1 LKGPALRP
9 AGISGS
15 GRCRRCVYFLNT
27 AAPWMS
33 P

>member
-15 GRCRRCVYFLNT
+15 VG
-27 AAPWMS
+27 AAGDAFIS
-33 P
+33 